1 MKTAFINAKI
11 YNTAAERFEDGALLT
26 ENGRIT
32 GFSGDA
38 DVTVDC
44 KGAYMIPGLIDMHT
58 HGRGGYEA
66 TDADAEGYIAMA
78 KAYAVAGTTSFMPTM
93 MSVPLEDL
101 ERSVDACITAK
112 KAQDAA
118 DSCLSANILGIH
130 LEGRYI
136 STAKKGAH
144 DPKFITPLD
153 PDELTALIERSRSG
167 DSTITRFH
175 TIVAPELPGADAFI
189 ARAKAL
195 GATVSIGH
203 SNATCEE
210 CLHAM
215 ELGADSYTHLFNAM
229 SALTHRAPGC
239 VGAALSTDAY
249 AELISDGRH
258 VVPEVVRIVYRAKAK
273 DKLVL
278 ITDSVPPA
286 GLPDGEYIVGGARA
300 ICRDGAV
307 WLPDG
312 TLNGSIISMY
322 DALTRFMQF
331 NDITLEEALPYATIN
346 PARLIR
352 ADGEVGS
359 LEIGKRADF
368 ILLKE
373 DKISIDKVYVNANEV
388 K

>member
-1 MKTAFINAKI
+1 MITAFINAKI
-11 YNTAAERFEDGALLT
+11 YDTAAECFRDGTLYT
-26 ENGRIT
+26 ENGRIVSECT
-32 GFSGDA
+32 A
-38 DVTVDC
+38 DKTVDC
-44 KGAYMIPGLIDMHT
+44 RGAYLIPGLIDMHS

-66 TDADAEGYIAMA
+66 TDSDAHGYIEMA
-78 KAYAVAGTTSFMPTM
+78 KAYAKAGTTSFMPTM
-93 MSVPLEDL
+93 MSVPFEDL
-101 ERSVDACITAK
+101 ERSVDACVAAK
-112 KAQDAA
+112 KTQDS
-118 DSCLSANILGIH
+118 DTGYQGANILGIH

-136 STAKKGAH
+136 DVKRKGAH
-144 DPKFITPLD
+144 DPKYLAVLNA
-153 PDELTALIERSRSG
+153 DELESLIDRSRRNGSP
-167 DSTITRFH
+167 IRRFH
-175 TIVAPELPGADAFI
+175 TIVAPELEGSETFI
-189 ARAKAL
+189 RRAREL
-195 GATVSIGH
+195 GATITIGH
-203 SNATCEE
+203 SDATYEE
-210 CLHAM
+210 CMAAM
-215 ELGADSYTHLFNAM
+215 EWGANSFTHLFNAM
-229 SALTHRAPGC
+229 SPLTHRAPGC

-258 VVPEVVRIVYRAKAK
+258 VSPAVVRIVYRAKAK

-286 GLPDGEYIVGGARA
+286 GLPDGEYVVGGARA

-331 NDITLEEALPYATIN
+331 NEITLEEALPYATIN
-346 PARLIR
+346 PAKLIG
-352 ADGEVGS
+352 ADDEIGS